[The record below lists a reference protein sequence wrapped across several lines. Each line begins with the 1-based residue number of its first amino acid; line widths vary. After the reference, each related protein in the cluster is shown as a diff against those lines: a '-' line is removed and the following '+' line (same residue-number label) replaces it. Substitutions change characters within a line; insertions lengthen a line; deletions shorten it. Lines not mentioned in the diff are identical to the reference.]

1 MMIQTRRRSRY
12 DVETLPLL
20 TAEDFTY
27 LGSFRVPSTT
37 TARRRSRPSAKSA
50 WCYVS
55 DRGGLAFDPITGHL
69 WAHDGYNVYEMTI
82 PDLVASGDPLQLPI
96 GSYVQPGFNPAEG
109 HLHVDM
115 GTTDCKLGGL
125 MRFNDEII
133 CAAYWYFDSAGAAE
147 RSPLPAFGERHNA
160 ELRRHGQ
167 GLERSEVSRLG
178 QQIHGARA
186 G

>member
-1 MMIQTRRRSRY
+1 M
-12 DVETLPLL
+12 
-20 TAEDFTY
+20 
-27 LGSFRVPSTT
+27 PSTT

-55 DRGGLAFDPITGHL
+55 DRAGLAFDPITGHL

-96 GSYVQPGFNPAEG
+96 GSYVQPGFDPAEG

-147 RSPLPAFGERHNA
+147 RSHFLHSANGTTPSYGGMDKVWSDPKSPGW
-160 ELRRHGQ
+160 
-167 GLERSEVSRLG
+167 VSKYM
-178 QQIHGARA
+178 APVPP
-186 G
+186 